1 MGETRSRHC
10 AFAKISLSK
19 APLSIARHCCTIRL
33 YTCQYCNALI
43 SIGFCSQ
50 ICVLKARCVTD
61 VTLWFQ
67 PKNCARCRILSLH
80 YISVPWLVC
89 NVRCSLL
96 TTPKYI
102 LVLLTCAWKC
112 PSCASPQC
120 VPVTFFAGGKDRR
133 QISILSL
140 WLERGHG
147 PAKERRRRRRTK
159 GQICKGRWFE
169 EGQQQQGGGVVLGV
183 VGGMGWLPGQRAQL
197 YASKTAPI
205 HNKNSPNGQ

>member
-1 MGETRSRHC
+1 M
-10 AFAKISLSK
+10 
-19 APLSIARHCCTIRL
+19 
-33 YTCQYCNALI
+33 
-43 SIGFCSQ
+43 
-50 ICVLKARCVTD
+50 
-61 VTLWFQ
+61 
-67 PKNCARCRILSLH
+67 
-80 YISVPWLVC
+80 PWLVC

-169 EGQQQQGGGVVLGV
+169 EGQQQQGEGWCW
-183 VGGMGWLPGQRAQL
+183 GWLGEWDGCLDKGHSCMHLKQL
-197 YASKTAPI
+197 PYTIKTHPMA
-205 HNKNSPNGQ
+205 NSISMTGPHWYHIPV